1 MLERG
6 MARYQV
12 PGWLAVCRRRRLAIR
27 VANLHF
33 NLRAGI

>member
-6 MARYQV
+6 MERYQV
-12 PGWLAVCRRRRLAIR
+12 PGWLAVCRRRLAIR